1 MVVGSSP
8 TGRIGEKMKV
18 GTLLKSLD
26 YNDIGVIY
34 KSTYKEIFV
43 RWSRTNKTEK
53 ILVMDFNKLI
63 ISGYIKVLEGKDHE
77 QKSN

>member
-8 TGRIGEKMKV
+8 TGRIGERMKV

-34 KSTYKEIFV
+34 KSTYKEVFV
-43 RWSRTNKTEK
+43 RGSRTNKTER
-53 ILVMDFNKLI
+53 ILIMDFNKLI
-63 ISGYIKVLEGKDHE
+63 IGGYMKVLEVEED
-77 QKSN
+77 

>member
-1 MVVGSSP
+1 
-8 TGRIGEKMKV
+8 MKV

-43 RWSRTNKTEK
+43 RCSRANKTER
-53 ILVMDFNKLI
+53 ILIMDFNKLI
-63 ISGYIKVLEGKDHE
+63 VAGYMKVLEAEED
-77 QKSN
+77 

>member
-8 TGRIGEKMKV
+8 TGRIGERMKV

-43 RWSRTNKTEK
+43 RWSRANKTER
-53 ILVMDFNKLI
+53 ILIMDFNKLI
-63 ISGYIKVLEGKDHE
+63 IGGYMKVIEVEED
-77 QKSN
+77 

>member
-1 MVVGSSP
+1 
-8 TGRIGEKMKV
+8 MKV

-43 RWSRTNKTEK
+43 RWSRANKTER
-53 ILVMDFNKLI
+53 ILIMDFNKLI
-63 ISGYIKVLEGKDHE
+63 IGGYIKVLEGEKHE
-77 QKSN
+77 QKSS